1 MLPSVRQIYPN
12 HFIYQQDNC
21 PVHAAHVVTQWLR
34 NNNIETLPSPAKS
47 PDLNCIENVW
57 GRMAKE
63 MLKLN
68 VRPRTADDLWEIV
81 ENTWESLADDEIYAQ
96 ALVHSM
102 PRRLNEVIA
111 KNGAMTKY

>member
-12 HFIYQQDNC
+12 NFIYQQDYC
-21 PVHAAHVVTQWLR
+21 PVHTAHVVTQWLR
-34 NNNIETLPSPAKS
+34 NNIETLPSPAKS
-47 PDLNCIENVW
+47 PDLNWIKNVW

-81 ENTWESLADDEIYAQ
+81 ENTWESLSDDEIYAQ
-96 ALVHSM
+96 ALVH
-102 PRRLNEVIA
+102 
-111 KNGAMTKY
+111 